1 MSTARTPRTHGH
13 GTHDDSRLAR
23 LARRV
28 PRPLS
33 RRLAIDAQNTK
44 LRGEVGVRNAWVR

>member
-1 MSTARTPRTHGH
+1 MSTPRTTPATVEHAPH
-13 GTHDDSRLAR
+13 DSRLAR

-33 RRLAIDAQNTK
+33 RRLAIDAHNTR

>member
-1 MSTARTPRTHGH
+1 MSTPRTTSATVEHAH
-13 GTHDDSRLAR
+13 HDSRLAR

-33 RRLAIDAQNTK
+33 RRLAIDAENTK
-44 LRGEVGVRNAWVR
+44 LRGQVGVRNAWVR

>member
-1 MSTARTPRTHGH
+1 MSTARRTRTHGRR
-13 GTHDDSRLAR
+13 THDDSRLAR

-28 PRPLS
+28 PHPLS
-33 RRLAIDAQNTK
+33 RRLAIDAENTK

>member
-1 MSTARTPRTHGH
+1 MSTPRTTRAHH
-13 GTHDDSRLAR
+13 ESTHDDSRLAR

-33 RRLAIDAQNTK
+33 RRLAIDAENVK

>member
-1 MSTARTPRTHGH
+1 MSTPRTTPAHVET
-13 GTHDDSRLAR
+13 THDDSRLER

-33 RRLAIDAQNTK
+33 RRLAIDAENTR
-44 LRGEVGVRNAWVR
+44 LRGQVGVRNAWVK

>member
-1 MSTARTPRTHGH
+1 MSTPRTTPVHVDSH
-13 GTHDDSRLAR
+13 DDDSRLAR

-33 RRLAIDAQNTK
+33 RRLALDAHNTR

>member
-1 MSTARTPRTHGH
+1 MTTPRT
-13 GTHDDSRLAR
+13 THVPTDPHADDSRLAR

-28 PRPLS
+28 PRPLG
-33 RRLAIDAQNTK
+33 RRLAIDAHNTR

>member
-1 MSTARTPRTHGH
+1 MSTPCSTHVH
-13 GTHDDSRLAR
+13 VDSHDDDSRLAR

-33 RRLAIDAQNTK
+33 RRLALDAHNTR

>member
-1 MSTARTPRTHGH
+1 MSTPRT
-13 GTHDDSRLAR
+13 TRTPLDTVHDESRLAR

-33 RRLAIDAQNTK
+33 RRLALDAENTK
-44 LRGEVGVRNAWVR
+44 LRGQVGVRNAWVR

>member
-1 MSTARTPRTHGH
+1 MSTPRTTPDHVES
-13 GTHDDSRLAR
+13 THDDSRLAR

-33 RRLAIDAQNTK
+33 RRLALDAENTK
-44 LRGEVGVRNAWVR
+44 LQGQVGVRNAWVR